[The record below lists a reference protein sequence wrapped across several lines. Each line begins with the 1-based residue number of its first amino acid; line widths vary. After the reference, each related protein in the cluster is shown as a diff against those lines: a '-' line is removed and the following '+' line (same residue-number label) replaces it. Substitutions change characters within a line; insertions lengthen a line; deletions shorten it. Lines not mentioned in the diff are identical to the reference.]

1 MQTTKTRLSGFARH
15 VDPFQQHQ
23 HHKPMTDDFK
33 EDLSDILPGE
43 LVDPWPP
50 SDEEIEMME
59 WLQWLDDQQ
68 QSIPDAAERNRGLR

>member
-1 MQTTKTRLSGFARH
+1 
-15 VDPFQQHQ
+15 
-23 HHKPMTDDFK
+23 MTDDFK

>member
-1 MQTTKTRLSGFARH
+1 MQTTKIRSSASAHH
-15 VDPFQQHQ
+15 VDPFQQH
-23 HHKPMTDDFK
+23 HNPMTDDFK

-68 QSIPDAAERNRGLR
+68 QSIPDPAERNRGLH